1 MYKVNVENYM
11 YRENFGIKGK
21 IRDRL
26 CSEFTTIPDFKSYKK
41 ITSARVYFMKT
52 VKDCNDGQCRHTSL
66 LCLYL
71 EIFLFYREQPYAIKT

>member
-1 MYKVNVENYM
+1 MLKITCTGKTSELREKFEIVFVQNSQQYLILKV
-11 YRENFGIKGK
+11 I
-21 IRDRL
+21 
-26 CSEFTTIPDFKSYKK
+26 KK

-71 EIFLFYREQPYAIKT
+71 EVFLFYREQPYAIKT

>member
-1 MYKVNVENYM
+1 MLKITCTGKTSELREKFEIVFVQNSQQYLILKV
-11 YRENFGIKGK
+11 I
-21 IRDRL
+21 
-26 CSEFTTIPDFKSYKK
+26 KK